1 MSRPSLGYSNWYWIK
16 KDRMRLEKAQKEKT
30 LLLEQKEELEE
41 PPVSEPIVSEPI
53 VSEPIVS
60 EPVVANQPTTTTTTT
75 VPPYST
81 NAIVKQ
87 PQQTFGR
94 RIGGNNEQ

>member
-60 EPVVANQPTTTTTTT
+60 EPVVANQPTTTTTT

>member
-53 VSEPIVS
+53 VSEP
-60 EPVVANQPTTTTTTT
+60 VVANQPTTTTT